1 MLTEVETVADEF
13 IEPFEPTG
21 LCLAEMERYT
31 DDIEYK
37 SHEER
42 CTNDVE
48 YESKRKTYQEG
59 GVKLSYVEALAH
71 LSTIKKV
78 ESIDVASMYI
88 WVNEL
93 IADLHLGQIQELS
106 VQ

>member
-1 MLTEVETVADEF
+1 
-13 IEPFEPTG
+13 
-21 LCLAEMERYT
+21 MERYT
-31 DDIEYK
+31 DNIKFE
-37 SHEER
+37 SHTER
-42 CTNDVE
+42 CTNDVK
-48 YESKRKTYQEG
+48 YESERKADQEG
-59 GVKLSYVEALAH
+59 KVKLSYVEALSH

-93 IADLHLGQIQELS
+93 IADLHMGQVQELS